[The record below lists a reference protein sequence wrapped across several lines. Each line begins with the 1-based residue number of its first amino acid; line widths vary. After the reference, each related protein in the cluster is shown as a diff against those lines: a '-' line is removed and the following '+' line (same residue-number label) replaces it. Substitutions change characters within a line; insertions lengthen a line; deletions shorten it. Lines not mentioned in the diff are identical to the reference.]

1 MNVSLTAG
9 TPVGYKRPVS
19 VSNDLKRVGEAL
31 AAFAIA
37 PLPEPVK
44 RTERFAFF
52 LSPAAH
58 VASGMVEIA
67 MCAGLFIN
75 GMIGY
80 VQAFNAGPGL
90 VYLQSRPSLDYGDFF
105 GMGALAYLSY
115 LVRPTSLLLVY
126 CFGEGIARAVQAA
139 VWEGTPGVALL
150 AVPWRLAMR
159 LRRTAQRAH
168 TAALLGPQ
176 RPDEIVPAEASRSR
190 LFEVYSVEDKP
201 WSEYQVVEHEGRF
214 FQLATRR
221 LVPRGAHHAF
231 RYQFH
236 PLEDR
241 EIIRGTIVKLA
252 AAASEPPGAPPPQG
266 DSTH

>member
-1 MNVSLTAG
+1 MTGGAR
-9 TPVGYKRPVS
+9 VGYKRPVS
-19 VSNDLKRVGEAL
+19 VSNDLRRVGEAL

-37 PLPEPVK
+37 PLPERVK
-44 RTERFAFF
+44 CEGRLAFF

-58 VASGMVEIA
+58 VASGMVEVA

-90 VYLQSRPSLDYGDFF
+90 TYLQSRPSLDMGDFF

-126 CFGEGIARAVQAA
+126 CFGEGIVRAVHAA
-139 VWEGTPGVALL
+139 VWEGTPGIAIV
-150 AVPWRLAMR
+150 AVPWRLAVR
-159 LRRTAQRAH
+159 LRRATERANI
-168 TAALLGPQ
+168 TSLLGPA
-176 RPDEIVPAEASRSR
+176 RPDEIVPAAASRSR
-190 LFEVYSVEDKP
+190 LFEVYSFEEKP
-201 WSEYQVVEHEGRF
+201 WSEYQIVEHEGCF

-221 LVPRGAHHAF
+221 LVRRGVHHAF

-236 PLEDR
+236 PLEER
-241 EIIRGTIVKLA
+241 EVIRGTVVKLA
-252 AAASEPPGAPPPQG
+252 DAAPVGLESAAATTEPPG
-266 DSTH
+266 